1 MPKYGLTGGIASG
14 KTVALQI
21 FNEYG
26 VDTIDTDE
34 LARLVIDRGTE
45 GARKLREAIGEQ
57 YFFDGAL
64 ERQRLREDMY
74 QSPALKKTVESIIH
88 PLVRNAL
95 DQWMK
100 KDSKSPYQI
109 LCSPL
114 LIETKQHEALDGV
127 IIVDTPE
134 SIQLARA
141 TGRDSCSED
150 TIQKIIAAQ
159 LSRHGRLKHAT
170 FVIDNSGDLGSL
182 ARQIHTLHKKLSH
195 G

>member
-45 GARKLREAIGEQ
+45 GARNLEEAIGEQ

-88 PLVRNAL
+88 PLVRDAL
-95 DQWMK
+95 DQWMRK
-100 KDSKSPYQI
+100 TQNHLTRSYVLPY
-109 LCSPL
+109 
-114 LIETKQHEALDGV
+114 
-127 IIVDTPE
+127 
-134 SIQLARA
+134 
-141 TGRDSCSED
+141 
-150 TIQKIIAAQ
+150 
-159 LSRHGRLKHAT
+159 
-170 FVIDNSGDLGSL
+170 
-182 ARQIHTLHKKLSH
+182 
-195 G
+195 

>member
-21 FNEYG
+21 FDEYG

-45 GARKLREAIGEQ
+45 GARKLKEAIGES

-64 ERQRLREDMY
+64 DRQRLREDMY

-95 DQWMK
+95 DQWMR

-114 LIETKQHEALDGV
+114 LIETNQHETLDGV

-134 SIQLARA
+134 SIQLARGI
-141 TGRDSCSED
+141 GRDSCSED
-150 TIQKIIAAQ
+150 TMQKIIAAQ
-159 LSRHGRLKHAT
+159 LSRHARLKHAT

-182 ARQIHTLHKKLSH
+182 AQQIHVLHEKLSH